1 IAGQHAHGVA
11 PLRVGGGTAAADLG
25 LVNEVIVDER
35 RRVDDLN
42 DGRELYRALA
52 LVAEELG
59 REQQQRWTDSLA
71 PAGAQVLAD
80 LRNRGNVRDRIAPEL
95 FFDRDNVVT
104 QKIEDFFPVNGRRR
118 GHKCSVAPVIREL
131 QIDAKILLL
140 DHRDQLLQ
148 RVAILA
154 ADPHYV
160 ALDRGWRFFL
170 RILDQLHD
178 FSGLFNRDPLL
189 NGDLLLH
196 CASGG
201 WFQRAIGQAFQGH
214 AAFYQLLLKNVI
226 YRLHFEFIG
235 GVKQDRVGAL
245 HRNLGLRVLEIE
257 ARADLLH
264 RLLDG
269 VGNLRQVDFTD
280 DIETVIGHGISP
292 SKSRSK
298 YITALKSLDCRA
310 VRGARSKAQS
320 PTDRSPQTCTPE
332 GNRRGIICE
341 GWTPGVRPAHF
352 INCHPER
359 SEGSASRASR
369 RSLTSFGMTKSS

>member
-25 LVNEVIVDER
+25 LVNDVIVDER

-42 DGRELYRALA
+42 DGGELYRALA

-80 LRNRGNVRDRIAPEL
+80 LRNRG
-95 FFDRDNVVT
+95 
-104 QKIEDFFPVNGRRR
+104 
-118 GHKCSVAPVIREL
+118 HKCSVAPVIREL

-148 RVAILA
+148 RVANLA

-160 ALDRGWRFFL
+160 ALDRGLRFFL

-298 YITALKSLDCRA
+298 YITAFEVFRLSC
-310 VRGARSKAQS
+310 
-320 PTDRSPQTCTPE
+320 
-332 GNRRGIICE
+332 CE
-341 GWTPGVRPAHF
+341 GCPLESSEPHRSFTPNLYP
-352 INCHPER
+352 
-359 SEGSASRASR
+359 
-369 RSLTSFGMTKSS
+369 